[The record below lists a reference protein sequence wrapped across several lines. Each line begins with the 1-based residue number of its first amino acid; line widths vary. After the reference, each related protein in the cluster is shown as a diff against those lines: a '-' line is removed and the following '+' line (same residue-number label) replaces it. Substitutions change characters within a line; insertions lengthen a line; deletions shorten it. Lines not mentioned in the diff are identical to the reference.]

1 MPCKG
6 KAKNFIP
13 SSRFLHK
20 LPFDKYFMPDL
31 LKKIRSTFIEL
42 VSPGDRVLV
51 AVSGGI
57 DSLALLYLLE
67 QFSKELGYELFVAH
81 LNHLARGK
89 ESDEDARFVEKEADK
104 LSLPFFIEEVDVAKK
119 KSHLKASFQESARI
133 LRYRFL
139 EKILLSIKG
148 NKIAVGH
155 TADDQVET
163 ILMNLFRG
171 AGLKGL
177 AGIPEKRGDVIRPLL
192 GCTRS
197 ELEQFLNDRNLP
209 YRTDSSNNEKKYLRN
224 KIRHDVIPFLKT
236 FDTAIFGNLLGLAE
250 IVREEDDWMSGKT
263 CELYSQLVTAPNG
276 GLCFNI
282 SEFQKQPLAMKRRL
296 VREALHQLKGDLR
309 AITALHV
316 RQVLDL
322 FAHARVGSRL
332 KLPGDVRVFCDYDTM
347 NFSLSEE
354 LEDSLP
360 LGMGGGTIKLK
371 VPGVT
376 SLAGVQLHARLMEPP
391 VVFPESIDETQAYLD
406 FEKTGEFIGARFFQ
420 PGDLFVP
427 LGMRG
432 HKKLKSYFID
442 RKIPREK
449 RPFIPILTN
458 AEDDIIW
465 IYGERISDRFRI
477 SEKTQKVLFIEGKDP

>member
-1 MPCKG
+1 M
-6 KAKNFIP
+6 
-13 SSRFLHK
+13 
-20 LPFDKYFMPDL
+20 
-31 LKKIRSTFIEL
+31 
-42 VSPGDRVLV
+42 
-51 AVSGGI
+51 
-57 DSLALLYLLE
+57 
-67 QFSKELGYELFVAH
+67 
-81 LNHLARGK
+81 
-89 ESDEDARFVEKEADK
+89 
-104 LSLPFFIEEVDVAKK
+104 
-119 KSHLKASFQESARI
+119 
-133 LRYRFL
+133 
-139 EKILLSIKG
+139 
-148 NKIAVGH
+148 GH

-197 ELEQFLNDRNLP
+197 ELEQFLNDRNLS

-332 KLPGDVRVFCDYDTM
+332 KLPGNVRVSCDYGM
-347 NFSLSEE
+347 MHFSLSKKT
-354 LEDSLP
+354 EDSLVFP
-360 LGMGGGTIKLK
+360 IGLEKKTIRLK

-376 SLAGVQLHARLMEPP
+376 SLAEGGVQLHARLMEPP
-391 VVFPESIDETQAYLD
+391 VVFPEPVDEKQAYLD

-420 PGDLFVP
+420 PGDHFVP

-449 RPFIPILTN
+449 RPFIPILIN
-458 AEDDIIW
+458 AEDDIICLYYS
-465 IYGERISDRFRI
+465 ILMLILFQANSLQAHGHQQD
-477 SEKTQKVLFIEGKDP
+477 QKHEYNPECRYHLEYYSHHQRL

>member
-1 MPCKG
+1 
-6 KAKNFIP
+6 
-13 SSRFLHK
+13 
-20 LPFDKYFMPDL
+20 MPDI
-31 LKKIRSTFIEL
+31 LKKTRSAIIEL
-42 VSPGDRVLV
+42 ISPGDRVLV
-51 AVSGGI
+51 AVSGGV

-67 QFSKELGYELFVAH
+67 QFSKELGYDLFVAH
-81 LNHLARGK
+81 LNHLSRGK
-89 ESDEDARFVEKEADK
+89 ESDEEARFVRKEADK
-104 LSLPFFIEEVDVAKK
+104 LSLPFFIEEIDVAREKF
-119 KSHLKASFQESARI
+119 HLKTSFQESARI

-139 EKILLSIKG
+139 EKILLSTKG
-148 NKIAVGH
+148 SKIAVGH

-171 AGLKGL
+171 TGLRGL
-177 AGIPEKRGDVIRPLL
+177 AGIPEKRGNVVRPLL
-192 GCTRS
+192 RCTRS
-197 ELEQFLNDRNLP
+197 ELEQFLNDRNLA
-209 YRTDSSNNEKKYLRN
+209 YRTDSSNHEKKYLRN
-224 KIRHDVIPFLKT
+224 RIRHDVIPFLKT
-236 FDTAIFGNLLGLAE
+236 FDTAISGNLLGLAE
-250 IVREEDDWMSGKT
+250 IAREEDDWISEKT
-263 CELYSQLVTAPNG
+263 RELFSQLVTIRKG
-276 GLCFNI
+276 RRDLCFEM
-282 SEFQKQPLAMKRRL
+282 SEFQKQPQAMKRRL
-296 VREALHQLKGDLR
+296 IREVLYQLKGDLR

-376 SLAGVQLHARLMEPP
+376 SLAGVQLHARLMELP

-465 IYGERISDRFRI
+465 IYGERISDRFCI
-477 SEKTQKVLFIEGKDP
+477 SDKTQKVLFIEGKEP

>member
-1 MPCKG
+1 
-6 KAKNFIP
+6 
-13 SSRFLHK
+13 
-20 LPFDKYFMPDL
+20 MPDL
-31 LKKIRSTFIEL
+31 FKKTRSAIVEL

-51 AVSGGI
+51 AVSGGV

-89 ESDEDARFVEKEADK
+89 ESDEDARFVGKEADK
-104 LSLPFFIEEVDVAKK
+104 LSLPFFIEEIDVAREKP
-119 KSHLKASFQESARI
+119 HLKTSFQESARI

-163 ILMNLFRG
+163 VLMNLLRG
-171 AGLKGL
+171 AGLRGL
-177 AGIPEKRGDVIRPLL
+177 AGIPKKRGHVIRPLL
-192 GCTRS
+192 GCTRD
-197 ELEQFLNDRNLP
+197 ELKLFLKKRNLP

-224 KIRHDVIPFLKT
+224 KIRHDLIPFLRT
-236 FDTAIFGNLLGLAE
+236 FNSDISGNLVGLAE
-250 IVREEDDWMSGKT
+250 IVREDDDWISGKT
-263 CELYSQLVTAPNG
+263 RELYSQLVTTPNG
-276 GLCFNI
+276 MRGLCFNI

-296 VREALHQLKGDLR
+296 IREALYQLKGNLR
-309 AITALHV
+309 AITALLV

-322 FAHARVGSRL
+322 FVHARVGSRL
-332 KLPGDVRVFCDYDTM
+332 KLHGDVGVSCDYGTV

-354 LEDSLP
+354 SEDNLVFP
-360 LGMGGGTIKLK
+360 PGMKKKTIRLK

-376 SLAGVQLHARLMEPP
+376 SLAEGRVQLHARLIEPP
-391 VVFPESIDETQAYLD
+391 VVFPESVDEKQAYLD

-465 IYGERISDRFRI
+465 IYGERISDRFCI
-477 SEKTQKVLFIEGKDP
+477 SAKTQKVLFIEGKES

>member
-1 MPCKG
+1 
-6 KAKNFIP
+6 
-13 SSRFLHK
+13 
-20 LPFDKYFMPDL
+20 MPDL
-31 LKKIRSTFIEL
+31 FKKTRSAIVEL

-89 ESDEDARFVEKEADK
+89 ESDEDARFVGKEADK
-104 LSLPFFIEEVDVAKK
+104 LSLPFFIEEIDVAREKP
-119 KSHLKASFQESARI
+119 HLKTSFQESARI

-163 ILMNLFRG
+163 VLMNLLRG
-171 AGLKGL
+171 AGLRGL
-177 AGIPEKRGDVIRPLL
+177 AGIPKKRGHVIRPLL
-192 GCTRS
+192 GCTRD
-197 ELEQFLNDRNLP
+197 ELKLFLKKRNLP

-224 KIRHDVIPFLKT
+224 KIRHDLIPFLRT
-236 FDTAIFGNLLGLAE
+236 FNSDISGNLVGLAD
-250 IVREEDDWMSGKT
+250 IVREDDDWISGKT
-263 CELYSQLVTAPNG
+263 RELYSQLVTTPNG
-276 GLCFNI
+276 MRGLCFNI

-296 VREALHQLKGDLR
+296 IREALYQLKGNLR

-322 FAHARVGSRL
+322 FVHARVGSRL
-332 KLPGDVRVFCDYDTM
+332 KLHGDVGVSCDYGTV

-354 LEDSLP
+354 SEDNLVFP
-360 LGMGGGTIKLK
+360 PGMKKKTIRLK

-376 SLAGVQLHARLMEPP
+376 SLVEGRVQLHARLIEPP
-391 VVFPESIDETQAYLD
+391 VVFPESVDEKQAYLD

>member
-1 MPCKG
+1 
-6 KAKNFIP
+6 
-13 SSRFLHK
+13 
-20 LPFDKYFMPDL
+20 
-31 LKKIRSTFIEL
+31 
-42 VSPGDRVLV
+42 
-51 AVSGGI
+51 
-57 DSLALLYLLE
+57 
-67 QFSKELGYELFVAH
+67 
-81 LNHLARGK
+81 
-89 ESDEDARFVEKEADK
+89 
-104 LSLPFFIEEVDVAKK
+104 
-119 KSHLKASFQESARI
+119 
-133 LRYRFL
+133 
-139 EKILLSIKG
+139 
-148 NKIAVGH
+148 
-155 TADDQVET
+155 
-163 ILMNLFRG
+163 MNLFRG

-465 IYGERISDRFRI
+465 IYGERISDRFCI
-477 SEKTQKVLFIEGKDP
+477 SDKTQKVLFIEGKEP

>member
-1 MPCKG
+1 M
-6 KAKNFIP
+6 
-13 SSRFLHK
+13 
-20 LPFDKYFMPDL
+20 
-31 LKKIRSTFIEL
+31 
-42 VSPGDRVLV
+42 V

-89 ESDEDARFVEKEADK
+89 ESDEDARFVGKEADK
-104 LSLPFFIEEVDVAKK
+104 LSLPFFIEEIDVAREKP
-119 KSHLKASFQESARI
+119 HLKTSFQESARI

-163 ILMNLFRG
+163 VLMNLLRG
-171 AGLKGL
+171 AGLRGL
-177 AGIPEKRGDVIRPLL
+177 AGIPKKRGHVIRPLL
-192 GCTRS
+192 GCTRD
-197 ELEQFLNDRNLP
+197 ELKLFLKKRNLP

-224 KIRHDVIPFLKT
+224 KIRHDLIPFLRT
-236 FDTAIFGNLLGLAE
+236 FNSDISGNLVGLAE
-250 IVREEDDWMSGKT
+250 IVREDDDWISGKT
-263 CELYSQLVTAPNG
+263 RELYSQLVTTPNG
-276 GLCFNI
+276 MRGLCFNI

-296 VREALHQLKGDLR
+296 IREALYQLKGNLR

-316 RQVLDL
+316 EQVLDL
-322 FAHARVGSRL
+322 FVHARVGSRL
-332 KLPGDVRVFCDYDTM
+332 KLHGDVGVSCDYGTV

-354 LEDSLP
+354 SEDNLVFP
-360 LGMGGGTIKLK
+360 PGMKKKTIRLK

-376 SLAGVQLHARLMEPP
+376 SLAEGRVQLHARLIEPP
-391 VVFPESIDETQAYLD
+391 VVFPESVDEKQAYLD

-465 IYGERISDRFRI
+465 IYGERISDRFCI
-477 SEKTQKVLFIEGKDP
+477 SAKTQKVLFIEGKES

>member
-1 MPCKG
+1 M
-6 KAKNFIP
+6 
-13 SSRFLHK
+13 S
-20 LPFDKYFMPDL
+20 DL
-31 LKKIRSTFIEL
+31 LKKTRSAIVEL

-51 AVSGGI
+51 AVSGGA

-89 ESDEDARFVEKEADK
+89 ASDEDASFVRKEADK
-104 LSLPFFIEEVDVAKK
+104 LSLPFFMEEVDVAGEKPNFK
-119 KSHLKASFQESARI
+119 TSFQESARI

-139 EKILLSIKG
+139 EKTLLSFKG

-163 ILMNLFRG
+163 VLMNLLRG
-171 AGLKGL
+171 AGPRGL
-177 AGIPEKRGDVIRPLL
+177 AGIPEKRGHVIRPLL
-192 GCTRS
+192 GCARI
-197 ELEQFLNDRNLP
+197 ELELFLKKRNLS
-209 YRTDSSNNEKKYLRN
+209 YCTDSSNNEKKYLRN
-224 KIRHDVIPFLKT
+224 KIRHDLIPFLKT
-236 FDTAIFGNLLGLAE
+236 FNSDVSGNLLGLAE

-263 CELYSQLVTAPNG
+263 RELYSQLVTTPNE

-282 SEFQKQPLAMKRRL
+282 PEFQKQPLAMKRRL
-296 VREALHQLKGDLR
+296 VREALYQLKGDLR

-316 RQVLDL
+316 RQVLGL
-322 FAHARVGSRL
+322 FTHAKVGSRL
-332 KLPGDVRVFCDYDTM
+332 KLPGNVRVSCDYDTE
-347 NFSLSEE
+347 NFSLSEKPD
-354 LEDSLP
+354 LSH
-360 LGMGGGTIKLK
+360 GMEKKTIRLK

-376 SLAGVQLHARLMEPP
+376 SLAGIQLHARLMEPP
-391 VVFPESIDETQAYLD
+391 VVFPESADEKQAYLD

-427 LGMRG
+427 LGMQG

-442 RKIPREK
+442 QKVPREK
-449 RPFIPILTN
+449 RPLIPILTN

-465 IYGERISDRFRI
+465 VYGERISDRFCI
-477 SEKTQKVLFIEGKDP
+477 SDKTQKVLFIEGKEL

>member
-1 MPCKG
+1 
-6 KAKNFIP
+6 
-13 SSRFLHK
+13 
-20 LPFDKYFMPDL
+20 MPDL
-31 LKKIRSTFIEL
+31 FKKTRSAIVEL

-89 ESDEDARFVEKEADK
+89 ESDEDARFVGKEADK
-104 LSLPFFIEEVDVAKK
+104 LSLPFFIEEIDVAREKP
-119 KSHLKASFQESARI
+119 HLKTSFQESARI

-163 ILMNLFRG
+163 VLMNLLRG
-171 AGLKGL
+171 AGLRGL
-177 AGIPEKRGDVIRPLL
+177 AGIPKKRGHVIRPLL
-192 GCTRS
+192 GCTRD
-197 ELEQFLNDRNLP
+197 ELKLFLKKRNLP
-209 YRTDSSNNEKKYLRN
+209 YRMDSSNNEKKYLRN
-224 KIRHDVIPFLKT
+224 KIRHDLIPFLRT
-236 FDTAIFGNLLGLAE
+236 FNSDISGNLVGLAE
-250 IVREEDDWMSGKT
+250 IVREDDDWISGKT
-263 CELYSQLVTAPNG
+263 RELYSQLVTTPNG
-276 GLCFNI
+276 MRGLCFNI

-296 VREALHQLKGDLR
+296 IREALYQLKGNLR

-322 FAHARVGSRL
+322 FVHAIVGSRL
-332 KLPGDVRVFCDYDTM
+332 KLPGDVGVSCDYGTV

-354 LEDSLP
+354 SEDNLVFP
-360 LGMGGGTIKLK
+360 PGRKKKTIRLK

-376 SLAGVQLHARLMEPP
+376 SLAEGRVQLHARLIEPP
-391 VVFPESIDETQAYLD
+391 VVFPESVDEKQAYLD

>member
-1 MPCKG
+1 
-6 KAKNFIP
+6 
-13 SSRFLHK
+13 
-20 LPFDKYFMPDL
+20 MPDI
-31 LKKIRSTFIEL
+31 LKKTRSAIIEL
-42 VSPGDRVLV
+42 ISPGDRVLV
-51 AVSGGI
+51 AVSGGV

-67 QFSKELGYELFVAH
+67 QFSKELGYDLFVAH
-81 LNHLARGK
+81 LNHLSRGK
-89 ESDEDARFVEKEADK
+89 ESDEEARFVRKEADK
-104 LSLPFFIEEVDVAKK
+104 LSLPFFIEEIDVAREKF
-119 KSHLKASFQESARI
+119 HLKTSFQESARI
-133 LRYRFL
+133 LRYRFF
-139 EKILLSIKG
+139 EKILLSTKG
-148 NKIAVGH
+148 SKIAVGH

-197 ELEQFLNDRNLP
+197 ELEQFLNDRNLA
-209 YRTDSSNNEKKYLRN
+209 YRTDSSNHEKKYLRN
-224 KIRHDVIPFLKT
+224 RIRHDVIPFLKT
-236 FDTAIFGNLLGLAE
+236 FDTAISGNLLGLAE
-250 IVREEDDWMSGKT
+250 IAREEDDWISEKT
-263 CELYSQLVTAPNG
+263 RELFSQLVTIRKG
-276 GLCFNI
+276 RRDLCFEM
-282 SEFQKQPLAMKRRL
+282 SEFQKQPQAMKRRL
-296 VREALHQLKGDLR
+296 IREVLYQLKGDLR

-354 LEDSLP
+354 LGDSLP

-420 PGDLFVP
+420 PGDHFVP

-465 IYGERISDRFRI
+465 IYGERISDRFCV
-477 SEKTQKVLFIEGKDP
+477 SAKTQKVLFIEGKES

>member
-1 MPCKG
+1 
-6 KAKNFIP
+6 
-13 SSRFLHK
+13 
-20 LPFDKYFMPDL
+20 MPDL
-31 LKKIRSTFIEL
+31 FKKTRSAIVEL

-89 ESDEDARFVEKEADK
+89 ESDEDARFVGKEADK
-104 LSLPFFIEEVDVAKK
+104 LSLPFFIEEIDVAREKP
-119 KSHLKASFQESARI
+119 HLKTSFQESARI

-163 ILMNLFRG
+163 VLMNLLRG
-171 AGLKGL
+171 AGLRGL
-177 AGIPEKRGDVIRPLL
+177 AGIPKKRGHVIRPLL
-192 GCTRS
+192 GCTRD
-197 ELEQFLNDRNLP
+197 ELKLFLKKRNLP

-224 KIRHDVIPFLKT
+224 KIRHDLIPFLRT
-236 FDTAIFGNLLGLAE
+236 FNSDISGNLVGLAE
-250 IVREEDDWMSGKT
+250 IVREDDDWISGKT
-263 CELYSQLVTAPNG
+263 RELYSQLVTTPNG
-276 GLCFNI
+276 MRGLCFNI

-296 VREALHQLKGDLR
+296 IREALYQLKGNLR

-322 FAHARVGSRL
+322 FVYARVGSRL
-332 KLPGDVRVFCDYDTM
+332 KLHGDVGVSCDYGTV

-354 LEDSLP
+354 SEDNLVFP
-360 LGMGGGTIKLK
+360 PGMKKKTIRLK

-376 SLAGVQLHARLMEPP
+376 SLAEGRVQLHARLIEPP
-391 VVFPESIDETQAYLD
+391 VVFPESVDEKQAYLD